1 MLASTTKIT
10 GAEMKKRVMLT
21 VTKDPYERLQKN
33 VKLAG
38 FPKNWFSTELDKLV
52 QGLDLVVNQIIEA
65 RKQGQ
70 ILTEKQVIENVLRAS
85 EKAHNMKIKKFK
97 MEREE

>member
-1 MLASTTKIT
+1 
-10 GAEMKKRVMLT
+10 MKKRVMLT

-33 VKLAG
+33 VRLAG
-38 FPKNWFSTELDKLV
+38 FPKNWFSTELDKLI
-52 QGLDLVVNQIIEA
+52 QGLDLVVNQIIES

-70 ILTEKQVIENVLRAS
+70 VLTEQQVIENVLRAS
-85 EKAHNMKIKKFK
+85 EKANKMKIKKFE

>member
-1 MLASTTKIT
+1 
-10 GAEMKKRVMLT
+10 MKKRVLLT

-33 VKLAG
+33 VRLAG

-52 QGLDLVVNQIIEA
+52 QGLDLVVNQIIES

-70 ILTEKQVIENVLRAS
+70 ILTEQQVIENVLRAS
-85 EKAHNMKIKKFK
+85 EKANKMKIKKFE

>member
-1 MLASTTKIT
+1 MNQK
-10 GAEMKKRVMLT
+10 KKRVLLT

-33 VKLAG
+33 VRLAG

-52 QGLDLVVNQIIEA
+52 QGLDLVVNQIIES

-70 ILTEKQVIENVLRAS
+70 ILTEQQVIENVLRAS
-85 EKAHNMKIKKFK
+85 EKANKMKIKKFE

>member
-1 MLASTTKIT
+1 
-10 GAEMKKRVMLT
+10 MKKRVMLT

-52 QGLDLVVNQIIEA
+52 QGLDLIVNNIIEA
-65 RKQGQ
+65 RKEGRV
-70 ILTEKQVIENVLRAS
+70 LTEQQVIESVLRAS
-85 EKAHNMKIKKFK
+85 ERAHKIKIKKFK
-97 MEREE
+97 MESEE

>member
-1 MLASTTKIT
+1 
-10 GAEMKKRVMLT
+10 MKKRVLLT
-21 VTKDPYERLQKN
+21 VTKEPYERLQKN
-33 VKLAG
+33 VRLAG

-52 QGLDLVVNQIIEA
+52 QGLDLIVNQIIEA
-65 RKQGQ
+65 RKQGK

-85 EKAHNMKIKKFK
+85 EKANKMKIKNFE

>member
-1 MLASTTKIT
+1 
-10 GAEMKKRVMLT
+10 MKKRVLLT
-21 VTKDPYERLQKN
+21 VTKEPYERLQNN
-33 VKLAG
+33 VRLAG

-52 QGLDLVVNQIIEA
+52 QGLDLIVNQIIEA
-65 RKQGQ
+65 RKQGK

-85 EKAHNMKIKKFK
+85 EKANKMKIKNFE

>member
-1 MLASTTKIT
+1 
-10 GAEMKKRVMLT
+10 MKKRVMLT

-33 VKLAG
+33 VRLAG
-38 FPKNWFSTELDKLV
+38 FPKNWFSTELDKLI
-52 QGLDLVVNQIIEA
+52 QGLDLVVNQIIES

-70 ILTEKQVIENVLRAS
+70 ILTEKQVIENVIRAS
-85 EKAHNMKIKKFK
+85 EKANKMKIKKFE